1 MSDKCVISSVLS
13 HCSKNWSAGPVLKLC
28 YSSVSMQTSV
38 MAWLQ
43 LSLNVGP
50 MFQLSYSSVLFG
62 KQRKIHPQG
71 MRAGRPKRSWEE
83 WRGEAWGS
91 ILAPLFSFF
100 LLPLSLPYVNWVSHE
115 GCLFHLRFSLWCLDL
130 SLFSFH
136 GLFSSL
142 SFSLTFPNYLTF
154 PPQKLGGIILWE
166 YGHPGLSGYCFLL
179 S

>member
-1 MSDKCVISSVLS
+1 MSLLFNILSRCINYYCWGEFVISSVLS
-13 HCSKNWSAGPVLKLC
+13 CHSKNLKWWTDRC
-28 YSSVSMQTSV
+28 
-38 MAWLQ
+38 
-43 LSLNVGP
+43 
-50 MFQLSYSSVLFG
+50 YSSVLFG